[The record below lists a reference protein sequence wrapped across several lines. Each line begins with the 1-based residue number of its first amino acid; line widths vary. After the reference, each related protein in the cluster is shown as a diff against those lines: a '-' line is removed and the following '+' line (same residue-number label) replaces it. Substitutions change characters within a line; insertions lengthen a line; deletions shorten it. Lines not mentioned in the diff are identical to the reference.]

1 MIVQKEILLNETIWQ
16 SYLLTI
22 HFTIEDLRDKDNLE
36 EYYYLYLYCKIET
49 FFTFGWRHNI
59 VSYKLLI
66 IITILRCIVLIYIFL
81 NRNTIIINI

>member
-36 EYYYLYLYCKIET
+36 EYYYLDKTET
-49 FFTFGWRHNI
+49 LNYN
-59 VSYKLLI
+59 VKLKLFLLLVDLI
-66 IITILRCIVLIYIFL
+66 ILCHISF
-81 NRNTIIINI
+81 